1 MKGLILFRIIFIL
14 SYIFLSVIPTAASE
28 ETNFQARDEETQ
40 KRVATTKLK
49 IKLINS
55 ELSNSSFNLKLFSRL
70 SDPIQSEKE
79 GYLVPSTKVVPVSD
93 PNSWPDN
100 TVDSYL
106 VLLNRTGSV
115 IAFEV
120 SPISESGDWSNTYTH
135 YFDEKGNTIAFKRYS
150 GFFMGCPAGVSK
162 ETSIYYYDQKHQL
175 IQKEYTLVDGDG
187 KTINP
192 KECEFMYRHDYK
204 IYKSWNDLAN
214 DIGIFKALNAAR
226 KTGG

>member
-1 MKGLILFRIIFIL
+1 MDLKGLILFRIIFIL

-106 VLLNRTGSV
+106 VLL
-115 IAFEV
+115 IELA
-120 SPISESGDWSNTYTH
+120 
-135 YFDEKGNTIAFKRYS
+135 
-150 GFFMGCPAGVSK
+150 
-162 ETSIYYYDQKHQL
+162 QL
-175 IQKEYTLVDGDG
+175 
-187 KTINP
+187 
-192 KECEFMYRHDYK
+192 
-204 IYKSWNDLAN
+204 
-214 DIGIFKALNAAR
+214 
-226 KTGG
+226 